1 MSSPLN
7 SSPASGDEEGGDD
20 VGEDDEI
27 GREERAAPQ
36 CGRTVVAVVAAGGEV
51 RRQQQLETGEGGGM
65 EEIEI
70 ELRFRT
76 ICNKIKENKINI

>member
-1 MSSPLN
+1 MVA
-7 SSPASGDEEGGDD
+7 ASGE
-20 VGEDDEI
+20 
-27 GREERAAPQ
+27 A
-36 CGRTVVAVVAAGGEV
+36 

-65 EEIEI
+65 EGIEI